1 MTQAFVKGLEDNAR
15 KTSIELLNAR
25 LSDGIAMAQA
35 VKQAHWTVKGP
46 GFIGFHELLD
56 EVADRLRDGNDL
68 MAERCTILGG
78 QPAGTVEAAA
88 KGSSLDPYPVGM
100 EDIAEHIE
108 TLKGHMMAYGG
119 KLREAIEA
127 ASEAGDADTEDL
139 FTEVSRTVDKDA
151 WFIGAHGTRG

>member
-1 MTQAFVKGLEDNAR
+1 MTQAFVKGLEDNTRQAMQ
-15 KTSIELLNAR
+15 SLLNER
-25 LSDGIAMAQA
+25 LADGIAMAQA

-56 EVADRLRDGNDL
+56 DVADRLRDGNDL

-78 QPAGTVEAAA
+78 QPRGTVEAAA
-88 KGSSLDPYPVGM
+88 KGSSLDAYPTEM
-100 EDIAEHIE
+100 EDISEHVE
-108 TLKGHMMAYGG
+108 ALKEHMMAYGA
-119 KLREAIEA
+119 KIRSAIEQ

-139 FTEVSRTVDKDA
+139 FTEVSRVVDKDA

>member
-15 KTSIELLNAR
+15 KTCIELLNAR

-56 EVADRLRDGNDL
+56 DVADRLRDGNDM

-78 QPAGTVEAAA
+78 QPKGTVEAAA
-88 KGSSLDPYPVGM
+88 EGSSLAPYPVEM
-100 EDIAEHIE
+100 EDIAKHVE
-108 TLKGHMMAYGG
+108 TLKERMMDYGE
-119 KLREAIEA
+119 KIRA
-127 ASEAGDADTEDL
+127 AAEDAEEAGDGDTEDL
-139 FTEVSRTVDKDA
+139 FVEISRSVDKDA

>member
-1 MTQAFVKGLEDNAR
+1 MTQAFVKGLEDNTR
-15 KTSIELLNAR
+15 KTVADLLNAR

-56 EVADRLRDGNDL
+56 DVADRLRDGNDM

-78 QPAGTVEAAA
+78 QPTGTVQAAA
-88 KGSSLDPYPVGM
+88 EGTTMKPYPTDM
-100 EDIAEHIE
+100 EDIAEHVE
-108 TLKGHMMAYGG
+108 TLKEHMMDYGA
-119 KLREAIEA
+119 KIREAAEA
-127 ASEAGDADTEDL
+127 AEEAGDGDTEDL
-139 FTEVSRTVDKDA
+139 FVEISRSVDKDA

>member
-1 MTQAFVKGLEDNAR
+1 MTQAFVKGLEDNTRQAMQA
-15 KTSIELLNAR
+15 LLNER
-25 LSDGIAMAQA
+25 LADGIAMAQA

-56 EVADRLRDGNDL
+56 DVADRLRDGNDL

-78 QPAGTVEAAA
+78 QPRGTVEAAA
-88 KGSSLDPYPVGM
+88 KGNSLGAYPTEM

-108 TLKGHMMAYGG
+108 ALKDHMMEYGA
-119 KLREAIEA
+119 KIRDAIEQ